1 MKQIILVTLILII
14 NYLSVDAQ
22 ENQMYTNKLIEI
34 TVNMLDTVN
43 CDKKGGIP
51 IVLLIKNL
59 SNEQISISNPAHWGN
74 CIPFVRYKE
83 EMIPLIKVKQIL
95 SHKNDFLIIKSDSI
109 CKVKYDFDLDQ
120 LLTLKAYSKESLEIF
135 FTFYGEVKLGAGTIK
150 QQINSNIFK
159 VYIE

>member
-34 TVNMLDTVN
+34 TVNLLDTVN
-43 CDKKGGIP
+43 CDKKEGMP

-95 SHKNDFLIIKSDSI
+95 SHKNDFLIIK
-109 CKVKYDFDLDQ
+109 KVLINF
-120 LLTLKAYSKESLEIF
+120 LLN
-135 FTFYGEVKLGAGTIK
+135 V
-150 QQINSNIFK
+150 
-159 VYIE
+159 